1 MLFESLVRMVT
12 LRESTPDFFGDLSV
26 LQKKI
31 KKMSGARPRSG
42 RHLWSTGPEIRKTV
56 LGPKSTQEVKNRK
69 LDLAVP
75 RGFYRAPDH
84 F

>member
-1 MLFESLVRMVT
+1 MLSRGLGRPSSLT
-12 LRESTPDFFGDLSV
+12 LATPDFFWDVAV

-31 KKMSGARPRSG
+31 KKMSGARPRPG
-42 RHLWSTGPEIRKTV
+42 KHLWSTGPEIRKTV

>member
-1 MLFESLVRMVT
+1 MLSGGLGRPASLT
-12 LRESTPDFFGDLSV
+12 LATPDFFWDLSV
-26 LQKKI
+26 PQK
-31 KKMSGARPRSG
+31 KKMSGARPRPG
-42 RHLWSTGPEIRKTV
+42 KHLWSTGPEIRKTV